1 MLSKNCLLHT
11 LAVVP
16 PVFQVACA
24 RAPIDSVRR
33 RRQDTAAAFNQAA
46 GFSSPNATRQTSRRY
61 SLSGGVIAS
70 AFPCCTFSYGEQGNG
85 RLYACW
91 KRVVQSA
98 NPFLLFPAL
107 TFSSVKRGLKNQH
120 EKVLIIM
127 KSIRKGY
134 SRPITAQPLR
144 TFPTLLQASAFVD
157 RLTAQSVVSYRFNIQ
172 QTAADCWTVARV
184 VSGGAA

>member
-16 PVFQVACA
+16 PVFQAACP
-24 RAPIDSVRR
+24 RQPIDSARR
-33 RRQDTAAAFNQAA
+33 RRQDTTAAFNQAA
-46 GFSSPNATRQTSRRY
+46 GFSSPSQFGRQAAVIPYRAALLRLHSLVVPFPTGNRGTRGFTPAGSNCR
-61 SLSGGVIAS
+61 
-70 AFPCCTFSYGEQGNG
+70 
-85 RLYACW
+85 
-91 KRVVQSA
+91 SA
-98 NPFLLFPAL
+98 NPFLLFPAP
-107 TFSSVKRGLKNQH
+107 TFSSVKRGIKNQF

-127 KSIRKGY
+127 NSIRKGY

-157 RLTAQSVVSYRFNIQ
+157 RLTAQSAVSYRFNIQ